1 MNLSTLLPF
10 FHRPI
15 VSGPS
20 DVALSAVTDD
30 SRQVKPGMIFA
41 ALKGE
46 KIDGNQYVEKAL
58 AAGASV
64 IISDQAPPT
73 KLSNQITWV
82 HTSNPRQA
90 LAHCGKPPMPSWCNI
105 S

>member
-10 FHRPI
+10 FHRPV

-46 KIDGNQYVEKAL
+46 KIDGNQYVEKPSPLVHRSSFPIKRRPRNYQIKSLGFTPQTHAKHSL
-58 AAGASV
+58 
-64 IISDQAPPT
+64 IAP
-73 KLSNQITWV
+73 
-82 HTSNPRQA
+82 
-90 LAHCGKPPMPSWCNI
+90 
-105 S
+105 